1 MGPRDTTHRTQSG
14 TVEGG
19 CKKIL
24 LDSMSASPGFTHIPV
39 LGHVKSDFS
48 DFGIYTC
55 SEKIGRLVLA
65 DVETH
70 GQGSP

>member
-1 MGPRDTTHRTQSG
+1 MGPRDTTHGTQSG

-24 LDSMSASPGFTHIPV
+24 PDSMSASPGFTHIPV

-48 DFGIYTC
+48 DFGISTC
-55 SEKIGRLVLA
+55 SEKIARLVLA
-65 DVETH
+65 VGETR
-70 GQGSP
+70 GQGNP